1 MRHIILQVTGYLLY
15 GLVVFIVLLY
25 VMFPY
30 ELLRQRLNERLSQE
44 AIQFDIAQLRST
56 FPPGLHARQIRA
68 QVKRQ
73 QVPGPVLQL
82 DTLHAWPEW
91 LALLSGKLQVHFA
104 GTLYSGRIAGDIRY
118 PMAAAT
124 AWEGQ
129 VRLEALDV
137 TQYPPLQQNG
147 KVTVRGQLSGEA
159 TVTVSQA
166 GTLQQSKVT
175 FRLQPAVLTP
185 GEALQLPLQREI
197 ACDTLQGNATR
208 DSRQWQIEA
217 LTCQGNDVFIDV
229 RGTVR
234 PQNPPPTS
242 VLNLRVQ
249 VRSEEVFKQE
259 IALLGSLV
267 RQRPDRRGELSFGL
281 RGPLRQPRPVR

>member
-1 MRHIILQVTGYLLY
+1 
-15 GLVVFIVLLY
+15 
-25 VMFPY
+25 
-30 ELLRQRLNERLSQE
+30 
-44 AIQFDIAQLRST
+44 
-56 FPPGLHARQIRA
+56 
-68 QVKRQ
+68 
-73 QVPGPVLQL
+73 
-82 DTLHAWPEW
+82 
-91 LALLSGKLQVHFA
+91 
-104 GTLYSGRIAGDIRY
+104 LYSGRIAGDIRY

>member
-1 MRHIILQVTGYLLY
+1 MRHIILQVIGYVVY
-15 GLVVFIVLLY
+15 GLVVFLVFLY

-30 ELLRQRLNERLSQE
+30 ELLRQRLNAWLSQD
-44 AIQFDIAQLRST
+44 AIQFDIAQLSST

-68 QVKRQ
+68 QVKHQ

-91 LALLSGKLQVHFA
+91 LALLSGRLQVHFV

-118 PMAAAT
+118 PIAAAT

-147 KVTVRGQLSGEA
+147 TLTVRGKLGGEA
-159 TVTVSQA
+159 AVTVSRA
-166 GTLQQSKVT
+166 GALQQSKVMV
-175 FRLQPAVLTP
+175 RLQPAVLTP
-185 GEALQLPLQREI
+185 GEALPLPLTREV

-208 DSRQWQIEA
+208 DPQQWQIEA

-229 RGTVR
+229 RGVVR
-234 PQNPPPTS
+234 PQNPLPNS
-242 VLNLRVQ
+242 VLNLRLQ
-249 VRSEEVFKQE
+249 VRSEEAFKQE
-259 IALLGSLV
+259 IALLGSWV

-281 RGPLRQPRPVR
+281 RGQLRQPRPVR

>member
-1 MRHIILQVTGYLLY
+1 MRHIILQVIGYCLY
-15 GLVVFIVLLY
+15 GLVVFIVFLY

-30 ELLRQRLNERLSQE
+30 ELLRQRLNVWLSQE
-44 AIQFDIAQLRST
+44 GIQFDIARLSST

-68 QVKRQ
+68 QMKRQ
-73 QVPGPVLQL
+73 QIPGPVLQL
-82 DTLHAWPEW
+82 DTLDAWPEW
-91 LALLSGKLQVHFA
+91 LALLSGRLQMRFA
-104 GTLYSGRIAGDIRY
+104 GTLYSGRMTGEIRY
-118 PMAAAT
+118 PLAAAS

-147 KVTVRGQLSGEA
+147 TLTVRGKLSGEG
-159 TVTVSQA
+159 TVTLSQA
-166 GTLQQSKVT
+166 GTLQQSKAT
-175 FRLQPAVLTP
+175 LRLQPAVLMP
-185 GEALQLPLQREI
+185 GEALQLPLTREVT
-197 ACDTLQGNATR
+197 CDTLQGNGTR
-208 DSRQWQIEA
+208 DPQQWQIEA

-234 PQNPPPTS
+234 PQNPLPNS

-249 VRSEEVFKQE
+249 VRSEEAFKQE
-259 IALLGSLV
+259 VALLGSWV
-267 RQRPDRRGELSFGL
+267 RQRPDRRGEISFGL

>member
-1 MRHIILQVTGYLLY
+1 MRHIILRVIGYVVY
-15 GLVVFIVLLY
+15 GFVVFIVFLY
-25 VMFPY
+25 MMFPY
-30 ELLRQRLNERLSQE
+30 ELLRQRLNAWLSQD
-44 AIQFDIAQLRST
+44 AIQFDIAQLSST

-91 LALLSGKLQVHFA
+91 LALLSGRLQVHFA

-118 PMAAAT
+118 PIAAAT

-147 KVTVRGQLSGEA
+147 TVTVRGKLGGEA
-159 TVTVSQA
+159 AVTVSWA
-166 GTLQQSKVT
+166 GALQQSKVMV
-175 FRLQPAVLTP
+175 RLQPAVFTP
-185 GEALQLPLQREI
+185 GEALPLPLTREV

-208 DSRQWQIEA
+208 DPQQWQIEA

-229 RGTVR
+229 RGVVR
-234 PQNPPPTS
+234 PQNPLPNS
-242 VLNLRVQ
+242 VLNLRLQ
-249 VRSEEVFKQE
+249 VRSEEAFKQE
-259 IALLGSLV
+259 VALLGSLV

>member
-1 MRHIILQVTGYLLY
+1 MRHIILQVIGYFFY
-15 GLVVFIVLLY
+15 GLVVFIVFLY

-30 ELLRQRLNERLSQE
+30 ELLRQRLNAWLSQDT
-44 AIQFDIAQLRST
+44 IQFEIAQLSST

-91 LALLSGKLQVHFA
+91 LALLSGKLQVRFA
-104 GTLYSGRIAGDIRY
+104 GTLYGGRIAGAIRY
-118 PMAAAT
+118 PIAAAT

-147 KVTVRGQLSGEA
+147 ALTVRGKLGGEA

-166 GTLQQSKVT
+166 GTLQQGKVML
-175 FRLQPAVLTP
+175 RLQPAVLTP
-185 GEALQLPLQREI
+185 GEALQVPLTREV

-208 DSRQWQIEA
+208 EPQQWQIEA
-217 LTCQGNDVFIDV
+217 LTCQGNDLFIDV

-234 PQNPPPTS
+234 PQTPLPNS

-249 VRSEEVFKQE
+249 VRSEEAFKQE
-259 IALLGSLV
+259 IALLGSWV